1 MNTQVTASRDVVS
14 PAGGATGRAGPRWAL
29 RAYVIAGGIFAVGV
43 LAQVFL
49 AGGAIF
55 AGAGWWPAHAM
66 FGMILS
72 LGPIVLLGLAF
83 AARLGARTTWL
94 TALLLALVV
103 VQSMLPTLPAQL
115 GVPIL
120 AALHPVNAVIIF
132 ALAWLLTLRVW
143 EHAAR

>member
-1 MNTQVTASRDVVS
+1 MNRQATSVRGCSSSADGVS
-14 PAGGATGRAGPRWAL
+14 GRAGPRWAQL
-29 RAYVIAGGIFAVGV
+29 AYAIAGGIFALGV

-55 AGAGWWPAHAM
+55 AGSGWWPAHAM

-72 LGPIVLLGLAF
+72 LGPIVLLALAF
-83 AARLGARTTWL
+83 AARLGARAIWL

-103 VQSMLPTLPAQL
+103 VQSMLPSLP
-115 GVPIL
+115 VEFL

-132 ALAWLLTLRVW
+132 ALACLLTLRVW
-143 EHAAR
+143 ERIAR